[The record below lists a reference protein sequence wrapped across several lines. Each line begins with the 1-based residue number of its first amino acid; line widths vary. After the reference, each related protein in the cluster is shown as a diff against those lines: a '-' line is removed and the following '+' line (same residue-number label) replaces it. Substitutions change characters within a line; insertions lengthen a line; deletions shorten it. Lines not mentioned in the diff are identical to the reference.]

1 MHEDGEGENRWRHT
15 RVFAADAES
24 EVCRPNLFRVDGNAK
39 QLQLA
44 AGALA
49 VLGSVGVVL
58 GAALPWLETGRAKRS
73 VFTMARIAS
82 EIGVLDTSTRRA
94 AVAVLLF
101 TPVVASVV
109 VLLIGLARPRLAG
122 AVALPL
128 GVAGLGAGT
137 IGTKFSPNHLIGPY
151 VCLGAGVVCLVGA
164 WGLVFLSPHAEDRAV
179 THGGA
184 RERWNS

>member
-1 MHEDGEGENRWRHT
+1 MN
-15 RVFAADAES
+15 
-24 EVCRPNLFRVDGNAK
+24 GNAK
-39 QLQLA
+39 RLQLG
-44 AGALA
+44 AGLLA

-58 GAALPWLETGRAKRS
+58 GAALPWLETGRVRRS

-94 AVAVLLF
+94 AVTMLLF

-109 VLLIGLARPRLAG
+109 VLLIGLGRPRFAG

-151 VCLGAGVVCLVGA
+151 VCLVAGAVCLVGA
-164 WGLVFLSPHAEDRAV
+164 WGLVFLSTHAEDPV
-179 THGGA
+179 ITSGGI
-184 RERWNS
+184 S

>member
-1 MHEDGEGENRWRHT
+1 M
-15 RVFAADAES
+15 
-24 EVCRPNLFRVDGNAK
+24 DGNAK
-39 QLQLA
+39 RLQLA
-44 AGALA
+44 AGLLA

-58 GAALPWLETGRAKRS
+58 GAALPWLETGRVKRS

-94 AVAVLLF
+94 AVTVLLF
-101 TPVVASVV
+101 TPVVASAV
-109 VLLIGLARPRLAG
+109 VLLIGLGRPRFAG

-137 IGTKFSPNHLIGPY
+137 IGTKFSANHLIGPY

-164 WGLVFLSPHAEDRAV
+164 WGLVFLSAHAEDPIITLGGV
-179 THGGA
+179 T
-184 RERWNS
+184 

>member
-1 MHEDGEGENRWRHT
+1 MIAQPVAIAGSS
-15 RVFAADAES
+15 AS
-24 EVCRPNLFRVDGNAK
+24 RPTLVRVDGNAK
-39 QLQLA
+39 RLQFA
-44 AGALA
+44 AGMLA

-58 GAALPWLETGRAKRS
+58 GAALPWLETGRVKRS

-82 EIGVLDTSTRRA
+82 EIGVLDSSTRRA
-94 AVAVLLF
+94 AVTALLF

-109 VLLIGLARPRLAG
+109 VLLIGLGRPRSAG

-151 VCLGAGVVCLVGA
+151 VCLGAGVVCIVGA
-164 WGLVFLSPHAEDRAV
+164 WGLVFLSTTCR
-179 THGGA
+179 
-184 RERWNS
+184 

>member
-1 MHEDGEGENRWRHT
+1 MITKGRNAWHDTT
-15 RVFAADAES
+15 RNCGGARRRRV
-24 EVCRPNLFRVDGNAK
+24 VGVGPLPGRVDGHAK
-39 QLQLA
+39 RLQLA
-44 AGALA
+44 AGLLA

-58 GAALPWLETGRAKRS
+58 GAALPWLETGRVKRS

-94 AVAVLLF
+94 AVTMLLF
-101 TPVVASVV
+101 TPVVASAV
-109 VLLIGLARPRLAG
+109 VLLIGLGRPRFAG

-137 IGTKFSPNHLIGPY
+137 IGTKFSANHLIGPY

-164 WGLVFLSPHAEDRAV
+164 WGLVFLSAHAEDPII
-179 THGGA
+179 TLGGV
-184 RERWNS
+184 S